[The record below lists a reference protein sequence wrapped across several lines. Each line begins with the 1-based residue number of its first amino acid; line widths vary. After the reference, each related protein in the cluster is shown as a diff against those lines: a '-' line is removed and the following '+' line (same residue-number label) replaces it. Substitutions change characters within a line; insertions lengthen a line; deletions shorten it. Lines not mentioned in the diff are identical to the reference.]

1 MTSNIESKS
10 ENGPTLDVQE
20 KKEDPDHL
28 DDEDQQQ
35 QQDNRPRLEV
45 LPPIDLTLAVF
56 SH

>member
-35 QQDNRPRLEV
+35 EPDNRPRLEV
-45 LPPIDLTLAVF
+45 LFPIELTGL
-56 SH
+56 H

>member
-1 MTSNIESKS
+1 MTSKIESKS

-35 QQDNRPRLEV
+35 EPDNRPRLEV
-45 LPPIDLTLAVF
+45 LFPIELTGL
-56 SH
+56 H